1 MEIYDDCIILKI
13 INVCMIFCNRY
24 LIIRNMVVKKYE
36 IYVVMFVCYE
46 LFSCD

>member
-13 INVCMIFCNRY
+13 INVCMIFFNRY
-24 LIIRNMVVKKYE
+24 LIIWNMVVEKYE

>member
-13 INVCMIFCNRY
+13 INVCMIICNRY
-24 LIIRNMVVKKYE
+24 LIIWNMVVEKYE